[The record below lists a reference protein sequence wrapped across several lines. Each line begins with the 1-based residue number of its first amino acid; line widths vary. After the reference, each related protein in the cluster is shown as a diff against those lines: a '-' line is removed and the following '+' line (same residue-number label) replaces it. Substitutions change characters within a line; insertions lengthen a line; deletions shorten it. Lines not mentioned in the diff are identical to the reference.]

1 MKQQALRVEKVY
13 TPRPTPGCIR
23 EGYLYKRSSSKMLTS
38 WQRRWFILDGSRLY
52 YLKTDNKG
60 SSNAEELDTSAI
72 HNNDTNDESSSSSSK
87 TDGGFPRVL
96 VCDVLLSTVRDGKD
110 SDGCYTF
117 EVLSANRRGYML
129 QAEGPYEHAAWTS
142 AIRQCISDQV
152 CYYNLVTI

>member
-1 MKQQALRVEKVY
+1 
-13 TPRPTPGCIR
+13 
-23 EGYLYKRSSSKMLTS
+23 MLTS

-72 HNNDTNDESSSSSSK
+72 HNNNNDTNDGTESSSNSSK

-152 CYYNLVTI
+152 